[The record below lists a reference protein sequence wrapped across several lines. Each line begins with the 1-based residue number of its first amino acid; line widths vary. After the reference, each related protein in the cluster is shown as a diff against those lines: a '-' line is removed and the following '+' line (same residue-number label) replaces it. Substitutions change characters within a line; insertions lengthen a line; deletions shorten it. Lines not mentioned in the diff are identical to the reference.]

1 MLQQA
6 GWDEV
11 WEENFADFAG
21 KGLRPARVLAQHRH
35 SYSVWTSSG
44 EADAEIAGAL
54 QYRAVAGGLPVVGD
68 WVAI

>member
-35 SYSVWTSSG
+35 SYSLWTEAG
-44 EADAEIAGAL
+44 EADAELAGVSAL
-54 QYRAVAGGLPVVGD
+54 PC
-68 WVAI
+68 